1 MHPMRA
7 LFLIPRSEPPKL
19 KSRKSWSKKFRD
31 FVTVCLIKDYLQ
43 RPTAEQLLQV
53 RISTEKEHKSE
64 SVFVIMLNKDTF
76 IFKCLRY
83 FLKRANAL
91 V

>member
-53 RISTEKEHKSE
+53 RINTEKEHKSDN
-64 SVFVIMLNKDTF
+64 SKISQSFLILS
-76 IFKCLRY
+76 KC
-83 FLKRANAL
+83 FCVHAK
-91 V
+91 